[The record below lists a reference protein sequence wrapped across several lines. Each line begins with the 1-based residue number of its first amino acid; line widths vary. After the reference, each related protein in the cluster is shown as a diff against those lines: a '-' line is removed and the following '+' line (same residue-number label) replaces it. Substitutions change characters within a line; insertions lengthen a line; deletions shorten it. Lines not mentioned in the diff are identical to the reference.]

1 MLFPN
6 QPLYIHPP
14 PTQLLAINH
23 LVARLAHRVSGLFLR
38 FSLTFTGN
46 HPPTSRQYPPV
57 QSPLGF
63 LLTRLAYCSCSF
75 YSRGSCSD
83 VTFSP
88 IYYFSMRSW
97 EFFLTTR
104 ASAVS
109 SLLDRKMICWRL
121 FFNLNNHF

>member
-38 FSLTFTGN
+38 FSLTF
-46 HPPTSRQYPPV
+46 HWQSPTHIPAVSPV
-57 QSPLGF
+57 QSPLAF

-97 EFFLTTR
+97 EFFLTT
-104 ASAVS
+104 AESAE
-109 SLLDRKMICWRL
+109 
-121 FFNLNNHF
+121 